1 MNKKNEINSI
11 HKKIVRDF
19 ILKFSNK
26 VLFERRER
34 MYNSYQNTKNSL
46 KKKII
51 NKTTKNFRKNK
62 NKPKEN
68 FLLPFYKTMS
78 SFNQTGKSYNILP
91 LLKYFEK
98 NIISKKKTKEYI
110 RNRNELFCI
119 TDRNWN
125 RNWKDKDIFRTDISR
140 LKTKNNIKINKIQFN
155 TEKINMTDR
164 NENRRKDS
172 GIGVLLLI
180 QSTRNQDIEDDK
192 DINNNS
198 KLNIENYLN
207 KGKPYYKNYS
217 VIKTEQNK
225 NYMDKTTSEEY
236 SKKLLE
242 LKLSQYDKNVYFKDY
257 INRIN
262 ELKVYG
268 YTSGAKTERLKR
280 LEEAYQSQV
289 EFYKDSIKSFQKSKK
304 LLENDFSNKI
314 ADYTKNI
321 STKREREKI
330 KESSLRQQIM
340 DYRKDIEQIKAKIN
354 KIEIEKKNII
364 KWIFLQIQMK
374 EKKLKLP
381 DYYKSII
388 MNYGK
393 NKSSE
398 KLPLRNEEKNDSTSL
413 DKKKLNK
420 KVILKLKDS
429 YVIDDKIVKN
439 RELFNSNNNGNTDKY
454 LKTKDYKRILD
465 YKNNLIYKTPEELKD
480 RLISLEKGNLILLQ
494 YKDISHSQ
502 LFKYKKELESLK
514 KESSK
519 FENEIKKIGG
529 WEKELKNIKNIADKN
544 KKITSIFKKKKL
556 SNLKKILDNNNEK
569 SGHSNIKNNY
579 INDTDKYKYKN
590 MSLYQNIYNIFEMC
604 QKIGS
609 HLTFSKE
616 IIHLVKRKINN
627 KEKEMLLM
635 LEFIELTVDYLIM
648 TINKKK
654 NQNQEIKTFVKNIKT
669 NIDKEHKLEKAK
681 MQMLLDIKKI
691 NSLEE
696 KVEKSYNKIYFLPK
710 RRMNVTEFKFTK
722 KDKKSEKN
730 INKNHHIQDYL
741 YNDESSKEP

>member
-140 LKTKNNIKINKIQFN
+140 LKTKNNIKINKIHN

-393 NKSSE
+393 NKSSK

-529 WEKELKNIKNIADKN
+529 WEKELKNIKNIEDKN
-544 KKITSIFKKKKL
+544 KKITSVFKKKKL

-569 SGHSNIKNNY
+569 SGYSNIKNNY
-579 INDTDKYKYKN
+579 INDAEKYKFKN

-609 HLTFSKE
+609 HLTFSRE
-616 IIHLVKRKINN
+616 IIHLVKRKINT

-654 NQNQEIKTFVKNIKT
+654 NQNQEIKSFVKNIKT

-710 RRMNVTEFKFTK
+710 RRMNFTEFKFPK
-722 KDKKSEKN
+722 KDKKINKN
-730 INKNHHIQDYL
+730 INKNHQIQDYL
-741 YNDESSKEP
+741 YSDESSKEP